1 MAKKSK
7 RFAARQSASTK
18 RKKGKPSLSQRQ
30 LELSGVSPATPTPPP
45 AADATDTEAP
55 VLESTVAPESGSP
68 SETAEQTAQPGPRA
82 VVPAAAGV
90 PWRYGYVL
98 TDVRRIGLISVVVA
112 LLLGVLTFVLR

>member
-30 LELSGVSPATPTPPP
+30 IELSGVSAPTPTPPP
-45 AADATDTEAP
+45 APDAADTEAP
-55 VLESTVAPESGSP
+55 VLESTESPESGSS
-68 SETAEQTAQPGPRA
+68 SETTEQTAQPGPQVA
-82 VVPAAAGV
+82 APAAAGA

-98 TDVRRIGLISVVVA
+98 TDVKRIGLMTVVVA

>member
-30 LELSGVSPATPTPPP
+30 IELSGVSAPTPTPPP
-45 AADATDTEAP
+45 AADSTGTDAP
-55 VLESTVAPESGSP
+55 VLASTEAPESGSS
-68 SETAEQTAQPGPRA
+68 SETPEQAAQPGPQVA
-82 VVPAAAGV
+82 VPAAAGA

-98 TDVRRIGLISVVVA
+98 TDVRRIGLITVVVA
-112 LLLGVLTFVLR
+112 LLLGVLTFFLR

>member
-45 AADATDTEAP
+45 AVDATDTGAP
-55 VLESTVAPESGSP
+55 VLESTAAPESGSP
-68 SETAEQTAQPGPRA
+68 SETAEQTAQPRPP
-82 VVPAAAGV
+82 VVAPAAAGA
-90 PWRYGYVL
+90 PWRYSYVL

>member
-30 LELSGVSPATPTPPP
+30 IELSGVSAPTPTPPP
-45 AADATDTEAP
+45 VADSTGTDAP
-55 VLESTVAPESGSP
+55 VLESTDAPESGSP
-68 SETAEQTAQPGPRA
+68 SEAVERTAQPGTQ
-82 VVPAAAGV
+82 VVAPATAGA

-98 TDVRRIGLISVVVA
+98 TDVRRIGLITVVVA
-112 LLLGVLTFVLR
+112 LLLGVLTFFLR

>member
-30 LELSGVSPATPTPPP
+30 IELSGISAPTPPP
-45 AADATDTEAP
+45 AADAADTGAP
-55 VLESTVAPESGSP
+55 VLEATDAPESGSP
-68 SETAEQTAQPGPRA
+68 SEAVERTAQPGTQ
-82 VVPAAAGV
+82 VVAPATAGA

-98 TDVRRIGLISVVVA
+98 TDVRRIGLITVVVA
-112 LLLGVLTFVLR
+112 LLLGVLTFFLR

>member
-30 LELSGVSPATPTPPP
+30 IELSGVSAPTPTPPP
-45 AADATDTEAP
+45 AADAADTETP
-55 VLESTVAPESGSP
+55 VLESTEAPESGSS
-68 SETAEQTAQPGPRA
+68 SEAPEQAAQPGPQVA
-82 VVPAAAGV
+82 VPAAAGA

-98 TDVRRIGLISVVVA
+98 TDVKRIGLITVVVA

>member
-1 MAKKSK
+1 MVKKSK

-30 LELSGVSPATPTPPP
+30 IELSGVSAPTPTPPP
-45 AADATDTEAP
+45 AADAADTGAP
-55 VLESTVAPESGSP
+55 VLESTEAPETGSP
-68 SETAEQTAQPGPRA
+68 SETPEQATQPGSQVA
-82 VVPAAAGV
+82 APAAVGA

-98 TDVRRIGLISVVVA
+98 TDVKRIGLMTVVVA

>member
-30 LELSGVSPATPTPPP
+30 LELSGVSSATPTPPP

-55 VLESTVAPESGSP
+55 VLESTAASDSGSP
-68 SETAEQTAQPGPRA
+68 SETVEQTAQPGPQVA
-82 VVPAAAGV
+82 VPAAAEA
-90 PWRYGYVL
+90 PWHYSYVL
-98 TDVRRIGLISVVVA
+98 TDVRRIGLLSVVVV

>member
-30 LELSGVSPATPTPPP
+30 IELSGVSAPTPTPPP
-45 AADATDTEAP
+45 AADSTGTDAP
-55 VLESTVAPESGSP
+55 VLESTDAPESGSP
-68 SETAEQTAQPGPRA
+68 SEAVERTAQPGTQ
-82 VVPAAAGV
+82 VVAPATAGA

-98 TDVRRIGLISVVVA
+98 TDVRRIGLITVVVA
-112 LLLGVLTFVLR
+112 LLLGVLTFFLR